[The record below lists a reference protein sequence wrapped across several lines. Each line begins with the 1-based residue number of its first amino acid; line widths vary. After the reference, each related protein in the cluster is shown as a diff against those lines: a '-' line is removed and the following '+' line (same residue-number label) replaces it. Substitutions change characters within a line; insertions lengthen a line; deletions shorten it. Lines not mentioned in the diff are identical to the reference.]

1 MLTVG
6 EGKDYKTIGAAIAAA
21 QPGDVVEV
29 LPGTYRER
37 VDVNKA
43 ITLRGTP
50 GAVVD
55 GGWDGKSLTDTYG
68 GTIGISAEGATV
80 EGIAVRNCPGRG
92 IGISAIDTTINGE
105 FVPAG
110 VTVRNCVIENC
121 YKGGLGVNPKAGET
135 CSNLLI
141 EGNLIRN
148 VGQER
153 LVTGAGKV
161 NGSFL
166 FTDVRDSVIRRNTV
180 VGGLG
185 EGMNID
191 RNTRNCVFEE
201 NELINNAHVGIYV
214 NCAQYNVIRNNRVI
228 YTGARK
234 PVGKKD
240 DAPAGILI
248 GDEKGGRQGFDK
260 SRGNK
265 ISGNVV
271 VGHSPLFQIRNNPQ
285 NYSTT
290 LDEDTAIYKN
300 TFVAGPL
307 TQKGIDMAENVQGAP
322 HRAGYF
328 FDNAI
333 DMTGAPEGAV
343 IAARTAAAVDFHH
356 NGWSVSPTN
365 DVRGEGDYIGPL
377 GLVNPTAAMLQEW
390 GVANVGFDVDNYR
403 PATDS
408 PLIGAASDG
417 GVIGALRPL
426 TVEPPPDPEPDVIPV
441 VIQWLESLSDL
452 LASIGDANEAAAV
465 AVQDTL
471 ELLAKLNSEE

>member
-1 MLTVG
+1 MSKLVVG
-6 EGKDYKTIGAAIAAA
+6 EEYKTIGAAIAAA

-29 LPGTYRER
+29 LPGIYSES

-43 ITLRGTP
+43 ITLRGHD
-50 GAVVD
+50 GAIVD
-55 GGWDGKSLTDTYG
+55 GGWEGKSLTNTYG

-105 FVPAG
+105 IVPAG

-201 NELINNAHVGIYV
+201 NELINNAHAGIYV
-214 NCAQYNVIRNNRVI
+214 NCAQENVIRNNRVI

-307 TQKGIDMAENVQGAP
+307 TKRGIDMAENVQGEP
-322 HRAGYF
+322 HRGGHF
-328 FDNAI
+328 FDNVV
-333 DMTGAPEGAV
+333 DMSGAPDAV

-365 DVRGEGDYIGPL
+365 DVRGKGDVVGPL
-377 GLVNPTAAMLQEW
+377 GLANPGAAMLQEW
-390 GVANVGFDVDNYR
+390 GAVYVDFDMNNYR
-403 PATDS
+403 PAPGS
-408 PLIGAASDG
+408 PLIGAGSDG
-417 GVIGALRPL
+417 GVIGALEPL
-426 TVEPPPDPEPDVIPV
+426 PVEPPPDPEPPEPDYG
-441 VIQWLESLSDL
+441 WL
-452 LASIGDANEAAAV
+452 IAA
-465 AVQDTL
+465 L
-471 ELLAKLNSEE
+471 EGNLAKLEGAGLRVGAAVVDTHELIDLLKAQQAG